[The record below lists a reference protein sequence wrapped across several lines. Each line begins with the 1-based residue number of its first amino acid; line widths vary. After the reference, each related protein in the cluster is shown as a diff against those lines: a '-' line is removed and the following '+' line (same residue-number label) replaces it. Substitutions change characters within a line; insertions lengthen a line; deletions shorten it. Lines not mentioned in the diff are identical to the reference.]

1 MKIEY
6 PEAVEALEQIFELEL
21 AGVVRFTHY
30 ALMARGPHRIP
41 IVEFF
46 DEQASESL
54 AHAQRAG
61 QIMTGFGGHPKMR
74 IAPVEETGQHSIRDI
89 LEEAHGHELR
99 AIAAY
104 RSLLEL
110 VADTNIF
117 LEEYARGMVATEEEH
132 LFELSKMLR
141 DFE

>member
-1 MKIEY
+1 MKVEF
-6 PEAVEALEQIFELEL
+6 PAAVDALEQIFELEL

-54 AHAQRAG
+54 THAQRAG
-61 QIMTGFGGHPKMR
+61 QVMTGLGAHPKMHVG
-74 IAPVEETGQHSIRDI
+74 PVEESGQHGIRDL
-89 LEEAHGHELR
+89 LEEAHAHERR
-99 AIAAY
+99 AIDAY
-104 RSLLEL
+104 RALLEV
-110 VADTNIF
+110 VADKNIF